1 MSGTNSIT
9 RNYTPQELLQSA
21 PPRESGWNK
30 FGRVLGDVAGG
41 LTGGLTGG
49 VPLLGSTLGKLG
61 APDMDASFN
70 KQYELIML
78 QNEIQQQT
86 QVFNTVSNISKS
98 KHEAAMSAVRNM
110 K

>member
-1 MSGTNSIT
+1 MSGMNPIG
-9 RNYTPQELLQSA
+9 RNYTAEELLQTA

-30 FGRVLGDVAGG
+30 FGRVLGDVASGVASG
-41 LTGGLTGG
+41 L
-49 VPLLGSTLGKLG
+49 PIIGSTLGKLG
-61 APDMDASFN
+61 APEMDASFN
-70 KQYELIML
+70 KQYQLILL